1 MSKPEYLYET
11 WIRTTPERLW
21 EALTSPAFTRQYFH
35 AMTIESDWTP
45 GAPVR
50 FLYDDGRP
58 GVEGIVLAV
67 EPCTRLSYSWRF
79 VFDEKYAQERPSR
92 VSFEIEQRGPSC
104 RLRVIHDDFDAD
116 SLVLPMIS
124 AGWSSIV
131 CSLKSLLET
140 GAALEIA
147 DEGKDSG
154 TDAASESAA

>member
-1 MSKPEYLYET
+1 MIKPAYMYET

-58 GVEGIVLAV
+58 GVEGEVLVV
-67 EPCTRLSYSWRF
+67 EPYSELTYTWRF
-79 VFDEKYAQERPSR
+79 VFDEAYSRERPSR
-92 VSFEIEQRGPSC
+92 VSFEIDQRGPSC

-124 AGWSSIV
+124 AGWSSII

-147 DEGKDSG
+147 DEEKDRG
-154 TDAASESAA
+154 ADAASESAA